1 MLFVVDG
8 GVIISSDIRF
18 DCHSI
23 NFDGISKASNV
34 FRKWLKY

>member
-1 MLFVVDG
+1 MLSVVDG
-8 GVIISSDIRF
+8 GVIILSGIHF

-23 NFDGISKASNV
+23 NLAGISKTSNV